1 MVEMVTDTSNRF
13 ITKLIIR
20 SLPKM
25 LRIDSAAV
33 L

>member
-1 MVEMVTDTSNRF
+1 MIEMIKDVSNRF
-13 ITKLIIR
+13 ISKLIIR

-25 LRIDSAAV
+25 LRIDSGAV